1 MEPTE
6 WPKGSHASCGVLR
19 GDSGLLSRPWRK
31 RRSSSRDARGISWFF
46 SNCIVTCGVSFE
58 LQWGTQ
64 GVSPVAPR
72 KSNLDSSCEGMGGIA
87 LESRQGNRAS
97 GPVEK
102 GISLSFLSC
111 SKKPWVPSTCD
122 GDLSEL
128 LMVPMGSQESCG
140 VGRGLSGLHWGW
152 CNERGLTRVEARTSG
167 FLSISDVDRR
177 VSAELEQES
186 QTPFCVKERNPAF
199 FSCCLQGD
207 SH

>member
-111 SKKPWVPSTCD
+111 GKKPWVPSTCD

-167 FLSISDVDRR
+167 FLSFSDVG
-177 VSAELEQES
+177 LGLCM
-186 QTPFCVKERNPAF
+186 PF
-199 FSCCLQGD
+199 
-207 SH
+207 

>member
-1 MEPTE
+1 M
-6 WPKGSHASCGVLR
+6 ASG
-19 GDSGLLSRPWRK
+19 K
-31 RRSSSRDARGISWFF
+31 SS
-46 SNCIVTCGVSFE
+46 
-58 LQWGTQ
+58 LH
-64 GVSPVAPR
+64 
-72 KSNLDSSCEGMGGIA
+72 SSCEEESGIA

-111 SKKPWVPSTCD
+111 GKKPWVPSTCD

-167 FLSISDVDRR
+167 FLSFSDVGLGLCMPFQTGSQ
-177 VSAELEQES
+177 VSTCLEAWNSAFLSSCQRCFRPPDELNLGPGAVFQLSTGASEL
-186 QTPFCVKERNPAF
+186 P
-199 FSCCLQGD
+199 SCCELIFG
-207 SH
+207 

>member
-1 MEPTE
+1 M
-6 WPKGSHASCGVLR
+6 SQASCAVFR
-19 GDSGLLSRPWRK
+19 GDSGLLSRPCRK
-31 RRSSSRDARGISWFF
+31 RRDSSRDDRGISWFF
-46 SNCIVTCGVSFE
+46 SNCSEMCGVS
-58 LQWGTQ
+58 LQLPRGTQ

-111 SKKPWVPSTCD
+111 GKKPWVPSTCD

-167 FLSISDVDRR
+167 FLSFSDVG
-177 VSAELEQES
+177 LGLCM
-186 QTPFCVKERNPAF
+186 PF
-199 FSCCLQGD
+199 
-207 SH
+207 